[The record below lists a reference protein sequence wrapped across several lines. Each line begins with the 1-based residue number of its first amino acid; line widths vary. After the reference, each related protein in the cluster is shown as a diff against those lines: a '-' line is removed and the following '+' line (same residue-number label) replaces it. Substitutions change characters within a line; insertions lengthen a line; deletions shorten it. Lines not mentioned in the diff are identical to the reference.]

1 MANIHTCAT
10 CKIFRRK
17 YDLRRYENTVQS
29 EDTSSGEDEDSKSE
43 DSESESEEQSEV
55 ETSESETSSNVDLE
69 DNDIYQRW
77 YERSMQV
84 SEPARTEKY
93 EKYVGAGMS
102 EQQARWEKACE
113 RTLWATKSN
122 FFDTYE
128 EFLEATVQ
136 LEEDDTHQEIIADI
150 EEKTRRGLDTSK
162 AVKRVLP
169 KHKHHFEASSNTS
182 RMMRML
188 MIRIQTVWKMFWISH
203 PRSVRVYFQLIK
215 DIRRVAAQWPKGYSS
230 QRKKLCAKSLKD
242 Q

>member
-1 MANIHTCAT
+1 
-10 CKIFRRK
+10 
-17 YDLRRYENTVQS
+17 
-29 EDTSSGEDEDSKSE
+29 
-43 DSESESEEQSEV
+43 
-55 ETSESETSSNVDLE
+55 
-69 DNDIYQRW
+69 
-77 YERSMQV
+77 MQA

-102 EQQARWEKACE
+102 EQQAREKAYE

-150 EEKTRRGLDTSK
+150 EEKMRRGLDTSK
-162 AVKRVLP
+162 LLKEYFPNTNIIL
-169 KHKHHFEASSNTS
+169 KASSNTN

-188 MIRIQTVWKMFWISH
+188 MIRIQTVWKMFWNSH

-215 DIRRVAAQWPKGYSS
+215 DIRRVAAQWPKGYCS
-230 QRKKLCAKSLKD
+230 QRKKLCAKSLKTIKD
-242 Q
+242 SFWKKKIV

>member
-10 CKIFRRK
+10 CGKIFRRK
-17 YDLRRYENTVQS
+17 YDLRRHENTVHS

-43 DSESESEEQSEV
+43 DSESEIEEQSEV

-102 EQQARWEKACE
+102 EQQAREKAYE

-150 EEKTRRGLDTSK
+150 EEKMRRGLDSL
-162 AVKRVLP
+162 VKLLKEFFP
-169 KHKHHFEASSNTS
+169 NTNIILKASSNTN

-188 MIRIQTVWKMFWISH
+188 MIRIQTVWKMFWINH
-203 PRSVRVYFQLIK
+203 PLSVRV
-215 DIRRVAAQWPKGYSS
+215 
-230 QRKKLCAKSLKD
+230 
-242 Q
+242 